1 MNDLLLI
8 AQTDVTGAAGPDF
21 VPPIGRMLVGLLV
34 VLGLLAVLG
43 WALRRGLVARRTT
56 GALAVETALALGE
69 RRSIV
74 IVTVEG
80 RRLLLGL
87 APGQVSLL
95 TELSPAP
102 FDYAL
107 ERAGATAAAEV
118 GP

>member
-1 MNDLLLI
+1 MIDVLLI
-8 AQTDVTGAAGPDF
+8 AQTDVVGAAGPDF
-21 VPPIGRMLVGLLV
+21 VPPIGRMFAGLLV

-43 WALRRGLVARRTT
+43 WALRRGLLARRSI
-56 GALAVETALALGE
+56 GALGVETALALGE

-95 TELSPAP
+95 TELGPAP
-102 FDYAL
+102 FERAL
-107 ERAGATAAAEV
+107 ARAGAAGAEV
-118 GP
+118 PS

>member
-1 MNDLLLI
+1 MIELFLL
-8 AQTDVTGAAGPDF
+8 AQTDVVSATGPD
-21 VPPIGRMLVGLLV
+21 VLPPFGRMLFGLVV

-43 WALRRGLVARRTT
+43 WALRRGLLARRST
-56 GALAVETALALGE
+56 GALGVETALALGE

-95 TELSPAP
+95 TELAPAP
-102 FDYAL
+102 F
-107 ERAGATAAAEV
+107 ERALARAAGGAEV
-118 GP
+118 RS

>member
-1 MNDLLLI
+1 MIDLVLI
-8 AQTDVTGAAGPDF
+8 AQTDVVGATGPDF
-21 VPPIGRMLVGLLV
+21 MPPVGRMLVGLLV

-43 WALRRGLVARRTT
+43 WALRRGLLARRST
-56 GALAVETALALGE
+56 GALGVETALALGE

-95 TELSPAP
+95 TELAPAK
-102 FDYAL
+102 FEQAL
-107 ERAGATAAAEV
+107 AQATAVEV
-118 GP
+118 HS

>member
-1 MNDLLLI
+1 MIDLLVI
-8 AQTDVTGAAGPDF
+8 AQADVLGATGPDLM
-21 VPPIGRMLVGLLV
+21 PPIGRMFTGLVV

-43 WALRRGLVARRTT
+43 WALRRGLLARRSS
-56 GALAVETALALGE
+56 GALGVETALALGE

-87 APGQVSLL
+87 SPAQVSLL

-102 FDYAL
+102 FEQAL
-107 ERAGATAAAEV
+107 ARASTETRS
-118 GP
+118 